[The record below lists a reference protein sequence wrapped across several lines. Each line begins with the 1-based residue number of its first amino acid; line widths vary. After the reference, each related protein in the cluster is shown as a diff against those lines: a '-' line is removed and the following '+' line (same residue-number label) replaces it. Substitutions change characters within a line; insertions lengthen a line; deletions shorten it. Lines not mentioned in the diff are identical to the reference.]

1 MSSSNSPWTEHKMPD
16 GRVYYFNKQTKQSVW
31 EKPDELKTPGELI
44 LSRCEWRAHK
54 TPEGKLYYYNTQTKA
69 TSWTKPLV
77 RNTMLYDYAVCFF
90 HDNFSIILRVYKPQN
105 ICIAI

>member
-1 MSSSNSPWTEHKMPD
+1 MPD

-31 EKPDELKTPGELI
+31 EKPDELKSPGELI

-54 TPEGKLYYYNTQTKA
+54 TPEGKQYYYNTQTKA

-77 RNTMLYDYAVCFF
+77 RHF
-90 HDNFSIILRVYKPQN
+90 
-105 ICIAI
+105 